1 MILASV
7 RPHSW
12 DVPLFLHVAGA
23 MVLVAS
29 VATVVTLLVL
39 SRRGDTVALIRLAF
53 RTLLFAAL
61 PSFVVMRAAAEWIFD
76 KENLPDDLDWTG
88 IGFGVS
94 DFGLVIL
101 LVGTLLCG
109 LAVRRLRRTDGQP
122 GALVSVATVLIALT
136 LVGYGVAIWAMTTK
150 PGA

>member
-1 MILASV
+1 MILATV
-7 RPHSW
+7 RPHAW
-12 DVPLFLHVAGA
+12 DFPLFLHVAGA

-29 VATVVTLLVL
+29 VATVVVLLVL
-39 SRRGDTVALIRLAF
+39 SRRGDTVPLIRLAF

-76 KENLPDDLDWTG
+76 KENLPDNLDWTG

-94 DFGLVIL
+94 DLGLLIL

-109 LAVRRLRRTDGQP
+109 LAVRRLRRSDGQP

-136 LVGYGVAIWAMTTK
+136 LVGYAVAIWAMTTK

>member
-29 VATVVTLLVL
+29 VAAVVTLLVL